1 MFEIKKPDQ
10 VAPGV
15 AQGLPGEI
23 SVPSGLPAE
32 VSSAYP
38 APVIDPRAK
47 IAKFVARTPSMDLPP
62 EHASM
67 PPVSTLGDGSV
78 KITLPEAIADLDA
91 AREQSGGDPQG
102 GKANLGRVTGRQLGR
117 AAQPTYV

>member
-15 AQGLPGEI
+15 AQGLPGEVPI
-23 SVPSGLPAE
+23 PSGLPAE
-32 VSSAYP
+32 VGSSYP

-62 EHASM
+62 KHASM
-67 PPVSTLGDGSV
+67 PPVSTLGDGRV
-78 KITLPEAIADLDA
+78 NITLPEGLDQDTVGKQSEESSELGKPDLA
-91 AREQSGGDPQG
+91 
-102 GKANLGRVTGRQLGR
+102 RVTQRQFKR
-117 AAQPTYV
+117 ADQPTYV